1 MEQKHKAA
9 KKPKIVTK
17 PYLQGRMLDQHL
29 LSGSLK
35 FLGAQAMMAFLFL
48 LLSTLLMVS
57 NRVLSLILN
66 DVILCACYLLFY
78 NSGAGKGEADVTLG
92 ETLYMRRENGHTVT
106 QEETRGCYH
115 KLKGFARGLVGTL
128 PLLVCAILLACT
140 AQVQMTGLSSLPSW
154 LTTYENRAEIG
165 DALAYYHAVEGMGLE
180 GIMRIVI
187 RVCIMPMVSM
197 VGTSNTQGL
206 LLLERLSPV
215 AVLLPAVA
223 YGIGYTQGP
232 KLRTKV
238 HTNIASND
246 RKRVKREKKQQQERA
261 KRNTPEQLN

>member
-17 PYLQGRMLDQHL
+17 PYLQGRMLDQYL
-29 LSGSLK
+29 LSGGLK
-35 FLGAQAMMAFLFL
+35 FLGAQVMMAFVFL

-57 NRVLSLILN
+57 NRVLCLILN
-66 DVILCACYLLFY
+66 AVILCACYLLFY

-92 ETLYMRRENGHTVT
+92 ETLYMRQENGHAVT
-106 QEETRGCYH
+106 QEEKRGCYH
-115 KLKGFARGLVGTL
+115 KLKGFARGFVGTL
-128 PLLVCAILLACT
+128 PLLVCAVLLACT

-154 LTTYENRAEIG
+154 LTTYESRAEIG
-165 DALAYYHAVEGMGLE
+165 DALAYYHTASGIGLE
-180 GIMRIVI
+180 NILRIVI

-197 VGTSNTQGL
+197 VGTSNPQGL
-206 LLLERLSPV
+206 LLLERLSPL

-238 HTNIASND
+238 HTDIASNN
-246 RKRVKREKKQQQERA
+246 RKRAKREKKQQQERA
-261 KRNTPEQLN
+261 KRKAPEQLN

>member
-29 LSGSLK
+29 LSGGLK
-35 FLGAQAMMAFLFL
+35 FLGAQVMMAFVFL

-57 NRVLSLILN
+57 NRVLCLILN
-66 DVILCACYLLFY
+66 AVILCACYLLFY

-92 ETLYMRRENGHTVT
+92 ETLYMRQENGHAVT
-106 QEETRGCYH
+106 QEEKRGCYH

-128 PLLVCAILLACT
+128 PLLVCAVLLACT

-154 LTTYENRAEIG
+154 LTTYESRAEIG
-165 DALAYYHAVEGMGLE
+165 DALAYYHTASGIGLE
-180 GIMRIVI
+180 NILRIVI

-197 VGTSNTQGL
+197 VGTSNPQGL
-206 LLLERLSPV
+206 LLLERLSPL

-238 HTNIASND
+238 HTDIASNN
-246 RKRVKREKKQQQERA
+246 RKRAKREKKQQQERA
-261 KRNTPEQLN
+261 KRKAPEQLN

>member
-66 DVILCACYLLFY
+66 GVILCACYLLFY

-115 KLKGFARGLVGTL
+115 KLKGFARGFVGTL

-140 AQVQMTGLSSLPSW
+140 AQAQMTGLSSLPSW

-165 DALAYYHAVEGMGLE
+165 DALAYYHAAEGMGLE

-187 RVCIMPMVSM
+187 RMCIMPMVSM

-223 YGIGYTQGP
+223 YGLGYTQGP